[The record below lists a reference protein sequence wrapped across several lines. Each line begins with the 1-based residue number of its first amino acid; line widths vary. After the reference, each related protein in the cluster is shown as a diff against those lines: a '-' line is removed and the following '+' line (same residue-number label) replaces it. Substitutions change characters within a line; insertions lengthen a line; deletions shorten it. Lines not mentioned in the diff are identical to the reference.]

1 MSTSTETKKPL
12 RVIVALAS
20 TVIIIAGMQAATALL
35 IPFLLAVFI
44 AVVTAPSMSWMQQ
57 KGVPTVVAMVA
68 VVLALVLASVLLG
81 VLIGTSVNDFLRSVP
96 AYEQAMNQKLTDFDA
111 FLAGFGVEG
120 AKALMTEYLDP
131 AAVMGMA
138 SRLFTGLGN
147 AFSNAFLILIIVVL
161 MLLEATSFPR
171 KFKAVFGE
179 SRTAVAKIEKIMTN
193 VNTYM
198 MIKTITSLATGVLVS
213 VWLLILNVDYALLWG
228 VLAFLFNFVP
238 NIGSIIAAIP
248 AVLLAIMLSGPTT
261 ALLVAIGYFII
272 NMVIGNV
279 IEPRY
284 MGKGLGLSTLVVFI
298 SLIFWGWILGPVGML
313 LSIPLTMT
321 LKIAFSSIPET
332 EWMGTL
338 LGPANPEKS

>member
-1 MSTSTETKKPL
+1 MTTDSETRKPL
-12 RVIVALAS
+12 RVIVALAAV
-20 TVIIIAGMQAATALL
+20 VIIIAGLQAAKTLL

-44 AVVTAPSMSWMQQ
+44 AVITAPSMAWMQR
-57 KGVPTVVAMVA
+57 KGVPTMIAMIVIIL
-68 VVLALVLASVLLG
+68 VLVLASGLLG
-81 VLIGTSVNDFLRSVP
+81 VLIGTSVNDFLRSIP
-96 AYEQAMNQKLTDFDA
+96 SYQATLNVKMTDLDS
-111 FLAGFGVEG
+111 FLSGFGVQG
-120 AKALMTEYLDP
+120 TKALLVEYMDP
-131 AAVMGMA
+131 GAVMGMA
-138 SRLFTGLGN
+138 SQLFTGLGN

-179 SRTAVAKIEKIMTN
+179 SENATGKIDKIMTN

-198 MIKTITSLATGVLVS
+198 MIKTITSLVTGTLVT
-213 VWLLILNVDYALLWG
+213 VWLVILGVDYALLWG

-248 AVLLAIMLSGPTT
+248 AILLAILLAGPGT
-261 ALLVAIGYFII
+261 AVLVAAGYLVI
-272 NMVIGNV
+272 NTIIGNV

-298 SLIFWGWILGPVGML
+298 SLIFWGWVLGPVGML

-321 LKIAFSSIPET
+321 LKIALSSLPET
-332 EWMGTL
+332 RWISTI
-338 LGPANPEKS
+338 LGPSNVETV